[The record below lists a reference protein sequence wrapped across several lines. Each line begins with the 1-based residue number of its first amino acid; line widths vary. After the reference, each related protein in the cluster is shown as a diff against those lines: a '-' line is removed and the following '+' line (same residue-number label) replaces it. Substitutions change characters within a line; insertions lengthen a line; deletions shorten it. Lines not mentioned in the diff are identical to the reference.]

1 MSTGLLEIRGA
12 TKNFRGLRA
21 VSAVDFAARVGEVV
35 GLIGP
40 NGAGKTTLFNLIT
53 NTIPLTEGRIFWNGS
68 EITGMRTD
76 RIARQG
82 VLRTYQIPRIFSHI
96 DLYDN
101 VRAGC
106 HQRAASGIWDAFLRT
121 KRHHRDEEAAHA
133 TAERILRFFGMES
146 QRRTIAAN
154 LPYGQMKRLAI
165 AIVMAAEPQML
176 LLDEP
181 AGGLNPQEKLALSE
195 LIGRIRASGVG
206 ICLVDHDMRFIM
218 DVCDRIIVLNHG
230 RKIAEGS
237 AVEIQNNEEVIEAY
251 LGRRRG
257 AEGR

>member
-1 MSTGLLEIRGA
+1 VSAVVLEVKGV

-21 VSAVDFAARVGEVV
+21 VNAIDFTARVGEIV

-53 NTIPLTEGRIFWNGS
+53 NEITPSSGRIFWNGA
-68 EITGMRTD
+68 EITGLRTD
-76 RIARQG
+76 LIARQG
-82 VLRTYQIPRIFSHI
+82 ILRTYQIPRIFSHI

-106 HQRAASGIWDAFLRT
+106 HMRTASGVWDAFLHTPRY
-121 KRHHRDEEAAHA
+121 HRDEQAAHA
-133 TAERILRFFGMES
+133 TAERVLRFFGMEA
-146 QRRTIAAN
+146 QRGVLAAN

-181 AGGLNPQEKLALSE
+181 AGGLNPNEKRALSE
-195 LIGRIRASGVG
+195 LIYRIRESGVG
-206 ICLVDHDMRFIM
+206 VCLVDHDMRFIM
-218 DVCDRIIVLNHG
+218 DVCDRIVVLNHG

-237 AVEIQNNEEVIEAY
+237 AAEVQRNTEVVEAY
-251 LGRRRG
+251 LGRRRD
-257 AEGR
+257 A

>member
-1 MSTGLLEIRGA
+1 MTDAALEVRGA

-21 VSAVDFAARVGEVV
+21 VDGVDFEGRAGEIV

-53 NTIPLTEGRIFWNGS
+53 NTIPLTEGRIFWKGRD
-68 EITGMRTD
+68 ITGQRTD
-76 RIARQG
+76 RIACDG
-82 VLRTYQIPRIFSHI
+82 ILRTFQMPRIFSQMT
-96 DLYDN
+96 LYDN

-106 HQRAASGIWDAFLRT
+106 HKATRSGVWDAMLRT
-121 KRHHRDEEAAHA
+121 KRFRADEEAAHESA
-133 TAERILRFFGMES
+133 GRVLRFFGMEA
-146 QRRTIAAN
+146 QRDVVAAN

-165 AIVMAAEPQML
+165 AIVMAADPEYL

-181 AGGLNPQEKLALSE
+181 AGGINPKEKVALSE
-195 LIGRIRASGVG
+195 LIYRIRESGVG

-218 DVCDRIIVLNHG
+218 DVCDKIVVLNHG

-237 AVEIQNNEEVIEAY
+237 AEEVQENDEVIEAY
-251 LGRRRG
+251 LGRRKD
-257 AEGR
+257 AQGR